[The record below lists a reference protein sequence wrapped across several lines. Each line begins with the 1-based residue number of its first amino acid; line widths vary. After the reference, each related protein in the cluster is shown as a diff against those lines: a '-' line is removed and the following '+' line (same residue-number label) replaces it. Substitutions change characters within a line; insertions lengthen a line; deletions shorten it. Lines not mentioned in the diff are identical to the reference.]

1 MEMEHQAPKVNW
13 ESEVPEVPAHFT
25 VEEVAVVVTTAA
37 VEEDQ
42 MQITVAPTLAAGAE
56 DRPTQILP

>member
-13 ESEVPEVPAHFT
+13 ESVAPEVSAHFT
-25 VEEVAVVVTTAA
+25 AEEAVAAATTAA

-42 MQITVAPTLAAGAE
+42 TQSNVAPTLVVGVA
-56 DRPTQILP
+56 DLPTRMLH